1 METLQPSNN
10 INNRKKALFYILM
23 LLITLLLLLAIG
35 ELVARFFVTPQRLPE
50 PPPVSTIDPYQANPY
65 IIKARPYIYF
75 HIPSS
80 SYIQARSSYQVN
92 YEINS
97 MGFRGPEIV
106 HKSQTGLKR
115 LIIIGDSIT
124 EGHGNKFT
132 ETFSYLLGENIRQ
145 SGWEVIN
152 MGVQGGSPIYYAANL
167 ERYLSVQPDA
177 VLIVLFEN
185 DISDDRTGE
194 SVFFN
199 LPFFDE
205 FEALLMKTSTG
216 AFLSKSRLYTLLHR
230 GWQHFVRSPVEDII
244 VWNRDIIY
252 TKEEQEAIKA
262 FEEEQAALHTLKP
275 RPKHLV
281 APAVFDKQWWMT
293 QAYLDYIVSVCRQRG
308 ISVMFTNL
316 SVTGQEPGL
325 NKAYRE
331 HASLLDKNA
340 SRWAKQEGL
349 PFLSLLP
356 RISRAVTELK
366 PFESQIVIAYDGHPT
381 PQIHAM
387 IERTLR
393 PWVLNNLNR
402 P

>member
-80 SYIQARSSYQVN
+80 SYIQA
-92 YEINS
+92 
-97 MGFRGPEIV
+97 
-106 HKSQTGLKR
+106 R